1 MKLKRFAVGLFLV
14 VPLAVVGLAIA
25 AGAFDGAKSAT
36 ARFHDLDKAKAAG
49 YSVTVADAAG
59 ITCIA
64 QPGQGAMGVHMLNP
78 SLLDGTINAKTP
90 ELLVYE
96 PKANGE
102 LKLVALEY
110 LVFVGDWKG
119 STPPSLFG
127 RQFDL
132 IGEPNRYGLPAFYA
146 LHAWIWKP
154 NPSGILNAWN
164 PRVEC

>member
-1 MKLKRFAVGLFLV
+1 MRRLV
-14 VPLAVVGLAIA
+14 LSLVALTALGLAGIAVA
-25 AGAFDGAKSAT
+25 AGAFDGAKPAT

-49 YSVTVADAAG
+49 YTVRVADAAG

-78 SLLDGTINAKTP
+78 LLLDGTIDAERP

-96 PKANGE
+96 PKRDGE

-110 LVFVGDWKG
+110 LVFQADWKG
-119 STPPSLFG
+119 ADRPALFG
-127 RQFDL
+127 RPFDFT
-132 IGEPNRYGLPAFYA
+132 GEPNRYGLPPFYS

-154 NPSGILNAWN
+154 NPSGILTPWN
-164 PRVEC
+164 PRVAC